1 MSYMIRFLKK
11 YGLKILGI
19 SCILFIGA
27 ILFFLN
33 ISMRQS
39 DTDITKS
46 FGKKGI
52 PCVIR
57 YSPQG
62 IRYVES
68 GLTSADTAVLY
79 IHGAPGS
86 CDAFFTYMQDSALDR
101 RYFQVS
107 VDRKGYGYS
116 DYGHSETSIVN
127 QAGLL
132 QSIIAQYP
140 DKKWILVAHSFGCAI
155 AAVLAVQNKTLVKKI
170 ILLGAAADPKY
181 EKMVSWAKISNTKL
195 IRKIT
200 GTDIAVATDE
210 KLSHQAEL
218 ATIEPYWA
226 ELDCA
231 VVIMHGTKDNL
242 VPYENVAYLK
252 QRIKPELFKLHSY
265 EGEGHVFVFMKP
277 ELLKYVLLGK

>member
-1 MSYMIRFLKK
+1 MVRLLKK

-19 SCILFIGA
+19 SFILFLAA

-33 ISMRQS
+33 VSMRQS
-39 DTDITKS
+39 DTDIAKS
-46 FGKKGI
+46 FTKKGI
-52 PCVIR
+52 HCVIR

-68 GLTSADTAVLY
+68 GLISGDTAVLY

-86 CDAFFTYMQDSALDR
+86 CDAFFTYMQDSTMDR
-101 RYFQVS
+101 QYLQLS
-107 VDRKGYGYS
+107 LDRKGYGYS
-116 DYGHSETSIVN
+116 DYGYSETSIVN
-127 QAGLL
+127 QANLIQPIL
-132 QSIIAQYP
+132 AQYP

-155 AAVLAVQNKTLVKKI
+155 AAVLAVQNKTIVKKI
-170 ILLGAAADPKY
+170 VLLGAAADPTF
-181 EKMVSWAKISNTKL
+181 EKMVSWARVSDTKL
-195 IRKIT
+195 VRMIS

-218 ATIEPYWA
+218 IKIEPYWS
-226 ELDCA
+226 EIECE
-231 VVIMHGTKDNL
+231 VVIMHGTRDNL

-277 ELLKYVLLGK
+277 ELLKNVLLGK